1 MSKSIAKYLLA
12 LSVLW
17 IDHAFPQSPDT
28 ESPRADSSKT
38 YRMDEI
44 VITGT
49 RTYRKIVDV
58 PYSVERIDVSQFKFE
73 RKTSVDDVLG
83 TIPGVFFQNRYGNHD
98 VRISIRGFGSRSN
111 SGIRG
116 VRILLDNIPESEPD
130 GQTRIEAID
139 FQSIGSIEI
148 VKGNASSLYTNAP
161 GGVINFLNDISFSRP
176 FVSSFNE
183 FGSFNLRNNGIKTA
197 VKAENYNF
205 LLTYNYHNAQGYRA
219 HSEDYWNILNT
230 VLETNPG
237 DRSHLRLFGYFVDG
251 LIKLPGSLT
260 KSQFEQDA
268 FQANKRDV
276 ARDAKRVTTK
286 GRLGVQFTT
295 LFGTDNSDEID
306 LTTYATMKYFERTAR
321 TYRVMNRNGLGAS
334 ARFVH
339 RHSFL
344 GMQNEI
350 SAGGDLFYQTGPV
363 EEYDNING
371 KKGEPVDA
379 LTNERIGNAG
389 GYLQNSL
396 TLIDEKLDLLLTGRY
411 DKVVFATDDQ
421 NLEARNA
428 TRRFED
434 FTPKAALNF
443 KITPTVAAY
452 TSYGLSFDSPAA
464 NELDNYPTSTK
475 PTSSLNP
482 DLMPQQCRSFE
493 IGLKGNVLLA
503 NADLFNILQFDAT
516 FFHTIIKDEIVPFEV
531 FGDVFYRNSAKTR
544 RTGVELG
551 TTIHVLKGL
560 MFKGAYTLSDFSYDT
575 YVARSENIDT
585 TGATVISSDSFNGNA
600 VPSVPRHNIGLS
612 ISYEHSFT
620 EDFTGFAKTAYTNIS
635 GMYTDDA
642 NSEKTNGYQLVNV
655 LTGFDYVMG
664 QFNVL
669 LSLGVNNISNQ
680 TYAAFVNIN
689 STTKEFY
696 EAGEPRNYFGSINFG
711 FTY

>member
-1 MSKSIAKYLLA
+1 MSRKLAAYLLVLMVLCLESA
-12 LSVLW
+12 L
-17 IDHAFPQSPDT
+17 PQSET
-28 ESPRADSSKT
+28 MEAARVDSSKT
-38 YRMDEI
+38 YQMDEV

-58 PYSVERIDVSQFKFE
+58 PYSVERIDVSQFRFD

-161 GGVINFLNDISFSRP
+161 GGVINFLNDISFTRP
-176 FVSSFNE
+176 FVINFNE
-183 FGSFNLRNNGIKTA
+183 FGSFDLRNNGIKTA
-197 VKAENYNF
+197 VKTDDYRFF
-205 LLTYNYHNAQGYRA
+205 LSYNYHNAKGYRV

-230 VLETNPG
+230 VLETSPG
-237 DRSHLRLFGYFVDG
+237 EQSHLRLFGYFVDG

-260 KSQFEQDA
+260 KAQFDQDA
-268 FQANKRDV
+268 FQANNRDV

-286 GRLGVQFTT
+286 GRLGVQFTSR
-295 LFGTDNSDEID
+295 FGTDNSDEVD

-334 ARFVH
+334 GRFVH
-339 RHSFL
+339 HHSLFGL
-344 GMQNEI
+344 GNEI
-350 SAGGDLFYQTGPV
+350 SIGGDLFYQTGPV

-371 KKGEPVDA
+371 KKGEPVDG

-389 GYLQNSL
+389 AYFQNSL
-396 TLIDEKLDLLLTGRY
+396 TLVDEKLDFLLTGRY

-421 NLEARNA
+421 NLEVRNA

-434 FTPKAALNF
+434 FTPKVALNF

-464 NELDNYPTSTK
+464 NELDNYPTSTR

-482 DLMPQQCRSFE
+482 DLKPQQCQSFE
-493 IGLKGNVLLA
+493 VGIKGNVLLPHT
-503 NADLFNILQFDAT
+503 DIFNILQFDAT
-516 FFHTIIKDEIVPFEV
+516 FFNTIIKDEIVPFEV

-544 RTGVELG
+544 RTGLELG
-551 TTIHVLKGL
+551 TTVHVIKGL
-560 MFKGAYTLSDFSYDT
+560 KLKGAYTLSNFSYDT
-575 YVARSENIDT
+575 YVARSEDIDT
-585 TGATVISSDSFNGNA
+585 TGATVISDQSFSGNA
-600 VPSVPRHNIGLS
+600 VPSVPKHNLGLS
-612 ISYEHSFT
+612 ISYEHSFA
-620 EDFTGFAKTAYTNIS
+620 ENFTGFIKTAYTSIS
-635 GMYTDDA
+635 GMYANDS
-642 NSEKTNGYQLVNV
+642 NSEKTKGYQLVN
-655 LTGFDYVMG
+655 LTTGVDYVEG
-664 QFNVL
+664 QFNIL
-669 LSLGVNNISNQ
+669 FSWGVNNISNQ

-696 EAGEPRNYFGSINFG
+696 EAGEPRNYFASINLG